1 MGIILLAALIIGEL
15 TFAALSII
23 TKNLCLQEKN
33 VVHIS
38 EFALLVVL
46 LFSGIFEWSF
56 RYYGIALVLLIQ
68 AVIAG
73 IGLWRG
79 KDKPYK
85 LSKVIRNLVTI
96 ILLYI
101 AVLTISIV
109 CPQYKQPVKTGSYPV
124 ASAKYTWTDNSR
136 VETYSNSGD
145 KRKLTVE
152 FWYPENVAGKCPLVV
167 FSHGAFGFSGS
178 NISTFEE
185 LASNG
190 YIVASIGHTYQA
202 FFTLDTS
209 GKLTTVDTNF
219 LNSAM
224 ELQNNDNVSN
234 EFEISHS
241 WLKIR
246 TADENFVLDTII
258 DQAKSNSSGKL
269 FSKVDTDSIG
279 LFGHSLGGAS
289 SAEVGRQ
296 RDGIKAVIVLDG
308 TMIGEEVREENGRN
322 ILNNTPYPVPL
333 LNIYA
338 ADHYTNAQ
346 KTDGS
351 NYANFYAASH
361 ALNAQEIIIKGA
373 GHLNFTDL
381 PLFSP
386 TLAKMLG
393 VGTVD
398 SRYCIETT
406 NNIILKYF
414 NCYLKGK
421 ESPHFEKEY

>member
-1 MGIILLAALIIGEL
+1 MGIILLIALVVIEL
-15 TFAALSII
+15 GFAVFGIV
-23 TKNLCLQEKN
+23 TKNLHRQEKN
-33 VVHIS
+33 VVRIS

-46 LFSGIFEWSF
+46 LFSGLFEWSF
-56 RYYGIALVLLIQ
+56 RYYGIALILFIQ

-85 LSKVIRNLVTI
+85 LSRVIRNTLAVTI
-96 ILLYI
+96 LYTGALMI
-101 AVLTISIV
+101 AII
-109 CPQYKQPVKTGSYPV
+109 CPQYKLPVKTGSYPV
-124 ASAKYTWTDNSR
+124 ASAKYTWTDSNR

-152 FWYPENVAGKCPLVV
+152 FWYPENASDKCPLVV

-178 NISTFEE
+178 NISTYEE

-209 GKLTTVDTNF
+209 GKLTTVDSGF
-219 LNSAM
+219 LNSAVN
-224 ELQNNDNVSN
+224 LQNNDHVAN

-241 WLKIR
+241 WLDIR

-258 DQAKSNSSGKL
+258 NQAKSDRSDKL
-269 FSKVDTDSIG
+269 FSKIDTDKIG

-296 RDGIKAVIVLDG
+296 RHDIKAVIVLDG
-308 TMIGEEVREENGRN
+308 TMIGETVKQENSKN

-338 ADHYTNAQ
+338 EDHYTNAQ
-346 KTDGS
+346 KSDGS
-351 NYANFYAASH
+351 NYANFYATSH
-361 ALNAQEIIIKGA
+361 AVNAQEIIIKGA

-386 TLAKMLG
+386 MLGNMLG

-414 NCYLKGK
+414 NCYLQGK